1 MALNMHAHE
10 DCEGIRIAYPY
21 TVHIAYILAKRAQ
34 AQTEVLEVPRGN
46 ARNELRES
54 TRLKWLQ

>member
-1 MALNMHAHE
+1 MHAHE